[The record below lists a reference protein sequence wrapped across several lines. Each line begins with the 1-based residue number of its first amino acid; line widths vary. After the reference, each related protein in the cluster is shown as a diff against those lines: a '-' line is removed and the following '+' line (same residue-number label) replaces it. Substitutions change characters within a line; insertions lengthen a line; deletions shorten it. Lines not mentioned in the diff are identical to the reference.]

1 MLITKFRMWV
11 GLIRAFK
18 RKGGVADCQCS
29 ISLNYR
35 VNRSRKLDS
44 RSVMAEPNTIEEGQL
59 DPVAFLSALRDAC
72 PNITSMLNSKQ
83 AKLLSKSPEEPYDPK
98 DINEQYLTDLAAFYG
113 VKQKQENAKLALRH
127 QLLLPHKQYE
137 DLDVKGFTVKIKAL
151 EKVRT
156 KLLLQLIICSHD
168 YGWLTTW
175 QADYDVDVLKQHP
188 V

>member
-1 MLITKFRMWV
+1 MQYL
-11 GLIRAFK
+11 
-18 RKGGVADCQCS
+18 
-29 ISLNYR
+29 
-35 VNRSRKLDS
+35 VNRVGRPRKLDS

-113 VKQKQENAKLALRH
+113 VKQKQEDANQALRN
-127 QLLLPHKQYE
+127 QLLLPNKKDE
-137 DLDVKGFTVKIKAL
+137 EWDVKGFTVRIKAL
-151 EKVRT
+151 EKVQT

-168 YGWLTTW
+168 WWANYLAG
-175 QADYDVDVLKQHP
+175 
-188 V
+188 